1 MYFHQI
7 WYILENFAFES
18 FLVLMNWCNMI
29 SKSTIKMVS
38 FPNEHFSQKTKAK
51 KNFYW
56 NYLTLG
62 RKIIQSFFIVKIW
75 NRFSQWNWG
84 NIPKLKYFA
93 ADQNSLP
100 VRNHVKLMHVINS
113 RRGFILVDTSYGI
126 GDCRPGLPKG
136 RKYQMVK
143 TQTRATLGDQ

>member
-1 MYFHQI
+1 MKHKNTQPL
-7 WYILENFAFES
+7 YIFNRENPKNSEPQNGTRS
-18 FLVLMNWCNMI
+18 GLDVLMNWCNMI
-29 SKSTIKMVS
+29 SKSTIKTVS

-113 RRGFILVDTSYGI
+113 RRGFSKCGGY
-126 GDCRPGLPKG
+126 
-136 RKYQMVK
+136 
-143 TQTRATLGDQ
+143 